1 MDGAP
6 GFATLG
12 DLEAEAQRKVDA
24 ATWGY
29 IAGGAGEE
37 RTILENRRAFARR
50 VLRPRLLAE
59 VAHIDISTHM
69 LGEAL
74 RAPFYIAPMAYQA
87 LIHPDGEAA
96 MTRAATDAGVL
107 TMVSTL
113 SSYSI
118 EAISSA
124 APQGRRWF
132 QLYLQPDPTVTLQ
145 LLERAEASG
154 CSAIV
159 LTADAPVLGIRDRQR
174 RSGFALDETIP
185 LGNGPSVVPP
195 SRGPTPDP
203 DGGFTLRRDAASGWD
218 VMDWLRAHTDLPLVV
233 KGVLSAEDARH
244 ALDHGAR
251 AVIVSNHGG
260 RQLDGTPA
268 ALDALPEVVREVGE
282 DGEVY
287 LDGGVRRGAD
297 VAIALALGAKAVGL
311 GRPALHA
318 LAAGG
323 ADGVAH
329 LLDLLKVELAN
340 VMALIGR
347 RTLSELDP
355 PLVGETRSI

>member
-1 MDGAP
+1 
-6 GFATLG
+6 
-12 DLEAEAQRKVDA
+12 
-24 ATWGY
+24 
-29 IAGGAGEE
+29 
-37 RTILENRRAFARR
+37 
-50 VLRPRLLAE
+50 
-59 VAHIDISTHM
+59 
-69 LGEAL
+69 
-74 RAPFYIAPMAYQA
+74 
-87 LIHPDGEAA
+87 
-96 MTRAATDAGVL
+96 
-107 TMVSTL
+107 
-113 SSYSI
+113 
-118 EAISSA
+118 
-124 APQGRRWF
+124 
-132 QLYLQPDPTVTLQ
+132 
-145 LLERAEASG
+145 
-154 CSAIV
+154 
-159 LTADAPVLGIRDRQR
+159 
-174 RSGFALDETIP
+174 
-185 LGNGPSVVPP
+185 
-195 SRGPTPDP
+195 
-203 DGGFTLRRDAASGWD
+203 
-218 VMDWLRAHTDLPLVV
+218 MDWLRAHTDLPLVV